1 MTKKTSQGG
10 KREGAGRK
18 LKYGEPT
25 KKVQVRMPE
34 SKVDVIK
41 TRINEEILKDYL
53 VNKEK

>member
-1 MTKKTSQGG
+1 MAKKTNQGG
-10 KREGAGRK
+10 KREGSGRK

-34 SKVDVIK
+34 SKVTVIK

-53 VNKEK
+53 VNREK